1 MANKVYYANA
11 VYGKE
16 EINAVNKVLKNH
28 LTLMDG
34 PLVKEFETKVAKIF
48 GKKYGVMVNSGS
60 SANLI
65 ALASLDLP
73 KGGEV
78 ITPALTFATTVAP
91 IYQCGLIPHFVD
103 VEPCEFITDA
113 QHITQAINNK
123 TVAIMVPNLLGNICD
138 WKDIKRI
145 AKKHGLKVIEDCA
158 DTIGYK
164 FYESKDGT
172 TGAYNDLV
180 TTSFYASHI
189 ITAGGQGGMVC
200 TNDKKLLN
208 KLKLLRGWGRS
219 SAVFNESE
227 EIEKR
232 FNTKVDGI
240 DYDSKFIFTDIGY
253 NFLPSEISAAF
264 GLEQLKKL
272 KEYKKIRQRNFDAL
286 EDFFRP
292 FANAQWVD
300 LVGCKKNDTPMLAY
314 PLVLDHKAPFTR
326 KELQIHFEKNGIQV
340 RTIFTGNI
348 TRQPV
353 MKNKKWKGKKDF
365 PEADHVMKHGM
376 LIGAHQGMSLKDVKR
391 ITTVFLDTAMSRGWK
406 NDGMYDC

>member
-1 MANKVYYANA
+1 MDKVYYANA

-16 EINAVNKVLKNH
+16 EIAAVNKVLKNH

-34 PLVKEFETKVAKIF
+34 PLVKRFEEQVARVF

-65 ALASLDLP
+65 ALAALDLP

-103 VEPCEFITDA
+103 VEHCEFITNA
-113 QHITQAINNK
+113 QHIAQALTDK
-123 TVAIMVPNLLGNICD
+123 TVAIMVPNLLGNVCE
-138 WKDIKRI
+138 WKEIYNF
-145 AKKHGLKVIEDCA
+145 AKQHGLKVIEDCA

-164 FYESKDGT
+164 YWDSKDGT
-172 TGAYNDLV
+172 TGKYNDLV

-200 TNDKKLLN
+200 TNDKKLVN

-272 KEYKKIRQRNFDAL
+272 PTYKKIRNRNFEKL
-286 EDFFRP
+286 NEFFMHYSDYQVVER
-292 FANAQWVD
+292 
-300 LVGCKKNDTPMLAY
+300 VGFGRADTPWLAY
-314 PLVLDHKAPFTR
+314 PLVLDNKAPFTR
-326 KELQIHFEKNGIQV
+326 KQMQIHFEKNNVQV

-353 MKNKKWKGKKDF
+353 MKNKEWKGGKEF
-365 PEADHVMKHGM
+365 PEADNVMENGM
-376 LIGAHQGMSLKDVKR
+376 LIGAHQGMSLKEVERIKDVFRSLMKKYK
-391 ITTVFLDTAMSRGWK
+391 WK
-406 NDGMYDC
+406 DNA

>member
-1 MANKVYYANA
+1 MVNKVYYANA
-11 VYGKE
+11 VYDQKE
-16 EINAVNKVLKNH
+16 IKAVNKVLKNH

-103 VEPCEFITDA
+103 VEECEFITNA
-113 QHITQAINNK
+113 QHIAQAINKK
-123 TVAIMVPNLLGNICD
+123 TVAIMVPNLLGNVCN
-138 WKDIKRI
+138 WERI
-145 AKKHGLKVIEDCA
+145 YNFAKQHGLKVIEDCA

-164 FYESKDGT
+164 YYDSKDGT
-172 TGAYNDLV
+172 TGKYNDLV

-200 TNDKKLLN
+200 TNDKKLVG

-227 EIEKR
+227 AIERR

-272 KEYKKIRQRNFDAL
+272 PQYKKIRQKNFEAL
-286 EDFFRP
+286 RDFFMPYCEMR
-292 FANAQWVD
+292 WVRR
-300 LVGCKKNDTPMLAY
+300 VGWGTHADTPWLSY
-314 PLVLDHKAPFTR
+314 PLVLDNHAPFTR
-326 KELQIHFEKNGIQV
+326 KQMQIHFEKNGVQV

-353 MKNKKWKGKKDF
+353 MKNMKWKGNKEF
-365 PEADHVMKHGM
+365 PVADDVMKNGM
-376 LIGAHQGMSLKDVKR
+376 LIGAHQGMGDKEINRIKEVFTSLAKKY
-391 ITTVFLDTAMSRGWK
+391 K
-406 NDGMYDC
+406 

>member
-1 MANKVYYANA
+1 MVNKVYYANA
-11 VYGKE
+11 VYDQKE
-16 EINAVNKVLKNH
+16 IKAVNKVLKNH

-227 EIEKR
+227 DIEKR

-272 KEYKKIRQRNFDAL
+272 PEYKKIRQRNFDEL
-286 EDFFRP
+286 HDFFTPYRDTR
-292 FANAQWVD
+292 WVD
-300 LVGCKKNDTPMLAY
+300 NIGQPNADTPWLAY
-314 PLVLDHKAPFTR
+314 PLVLSDKAPFNR
-326 KELQIHFEKNGIQV
+326 KQMQIHFEKNGVQV

-353 MKNKKWKGKKDF
+353 MKNMKWKGEKEF
-365 PEADHVMKHGM
+365 PEADHVMKNGM
-376 LIGAHQGMSLKDVKR
+376 LVGAHQGMGKKEVNR
-391 ITTVFLDTAMSRGWK
+391 IKEVFTLLAK
-406 NDGMYDC
+406 KYK

>member
-11 VYGKE
+11 VYDQKE
-16 EINAVNKVLKNH
+16 IKAVNKVLKNH

-103 VEPCEFITDA
+103 VEHAEFISNL
-113 QHITQAINNK
+113 QHIATALTSK
-123 TVAIMVPNLLGNICD
+123 TVAIMVPNLLGNVCN
-138 WKDIKRI
+138 WERI
-145 AKKHGLKVIEDCA
+145 YDFAKKHRLKVIEDCA

-164 FYESKDGT
+164 YYDSKDGT
-172 TGAYNDLV
+172 TGKYNDLV

-189 ITAGGQGGMVC
+189 ITAAGLGGMVC
-200 TNDKKLLN
+200 TNDKKLVS

-272 KEYKKIRQRNFDAL
+272 PKYKKIRQKNFESL
-286 EDFFRP
+286 RDFFMPYGDMR
-292 FANAQWVD
+292 WVGR
-300 LVGCKKNDTPMLAY
+300 VGWNTHADTPWLAY
-314 PLVLDHKAPFTR
+314 PLVLDSQAPFTR
-326 KELQIHFEKNGIQV
+326 KQMQIHFEKNGVQV

-353 MKNKKWKGKKDF
+353 MKNMKWKGNKEF
-365 PEADHVMKHGM
+365 PVADDVMKNGM
-376 LIGAHQGMSLKDVKR
+376 LIGAHQGMGDKEINRIKEVFKSLAKKY
-391 ITTVFLDTAMSRGWK
+391 K
-406 NDGMYDC
+406 